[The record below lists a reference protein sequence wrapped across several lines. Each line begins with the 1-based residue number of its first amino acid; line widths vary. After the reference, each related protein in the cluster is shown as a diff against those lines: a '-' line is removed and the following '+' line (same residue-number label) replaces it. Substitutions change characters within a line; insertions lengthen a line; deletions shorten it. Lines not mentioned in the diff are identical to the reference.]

1 MAQHYCASWHLVEK
15 KVKKGEKKVKKKT
28 FEIKKNRSGSVRGI
42 EPATFSFRTNF
53 TATGTV
59 REILIT
65 HLLTNL
71 YWLNASKLKKCKGN
85 LLMLFLKYFQ
95 LIQVFPCKNLR
106 LIAIT
111 YQIIIARRNVQ
122 FSLLE
127 TLHENAFVFSHS
139 WARNIFM
146 YSVNWI
152 IVNYEGH
159 RMRKEN
165 AIRRLLRQRDKENTL
180 IPTEETKLKPLRH
193 CHLKDAEITGILSED

>member
-1 MAQHYCASWHLVEK
+1 MHHGATLLCVMAFGR
-15 KVKKGEKKVKKKT
+15 KKGEKKDFRNKKKI
-28 FEIKKNRSGSVRGI
+28 EVGQLDGI

-111 YQIIIARRNVQ
+111 YQIIIARRIVQ

-139 WARNIFM
+139 
-146 YSVNWI
+146 
-152 IVNYEGH
+152 
-159 RMRKEN
+159 
-165 AIRRLLRQRDKENTL
+165 
-180 IPTEETKLKPLRH
+180 
-193 CHLKDAEITGILSED
+193 